1 MEIEKFDI
9 PNVVLIKP
17 SVFEDSRG
25 YFYESYNKNKFKEV
39 GILDDFVQS
48 NQSLSQKGVL
58 RGLHFQIPPHA
69 QSKLVRVIKGAV
81 LDVAV
86 DIRKNSPTYVK
97 HVSFVLNE
105 HNKHMLYIPEGFAHG
120 FLTLENDTIFSYKCG
135 NFYNKES
142 EGGIMWND
150 KDLGINWNFSSP
162 LLSDKDNL
170 NVSFGEFNSPFEYN
184 ILSVLNEKH

>member
-86 DIRKNSPTYVK
+86 DIRKNSPTYGK

>member
-1 MEIEKFDI
+1 MTILNSILSDAYPICLEM
-9 PNVVLIKP
+9 
-17 SVFEDSRG
+17 SR
-25 YFYESYNKNKFKEV
+25 
-39 GILDDFVQS
+39 
-48 NQSLSQKGVL
+48 QK
-58 RGLHFQIPPHA
+58 
-69 QSKLVRVIKGAV
+69 
-81 LDVAV
+81 
-86 DIRKNSPTYVK
+86 K